1 MSSPREITSAGQ
13 TAESAASISRGE
25 SQPDYSW
32 AEYLDYM
39 EGGGSDIVS
48 LPAAKPAAAAEKKKE
63 QPLWGVLL
71 AFGVTLLAMWLSTLP
86 VWPFTMTGAQGR
98 ATHPI
103 EPVMLAII
111 LGMVLSNLW
120 TLPKVLHAGIKF
132 SVKKLLPLGIV
143 LLGARLDFAVMR
155 RVGLAGLCLSVLETL
170 VALGLLAVLVRVLK
184 LPGKLG
190 TLLGV
195 GTAICGGTAI
205 VATAPV
211 IEAEDKDVVVSVAT
225 VTLLGLIAM
234 FALPIIGHLLE
245 LSSKAFGIWAGL
257 AIHQTPQVI
266 AAGFAYSPTGL
277 PYSPEAGETATIV
290 KLARVCLLAPVVFV
304 IGVIYARRK
313 LTETGVSERKKINYL
328 RLFPMFVL
336 GFLAMALLKTF
347 ALIPDMTFH
356 ITDGA
361 LKAGDHNVSLAALAE
376 QISRFCIVISMAGVG
391 LETKFAS
398 MKQTGLKPFA
408 ASLFA
413 VVVVALL
420 ILGLI
425 RVLGI

>member
-1 MSSPREITSAGQ
+1 MSQPP
-13 TAESAASISRGE
+13 
-25 SQPDYSW
+25 QPDYSW

-39 EGGGSDIVS
+39 EGGGSDVVS
-48 LPAAKPAAAAEKKKE
+48 LPAAKPAPPAEKKE

-71 AFGVTLLAMWLSTLP
+71 AVGVTLAALWLSTLSF
-86 VWPFTMTGAQGR
+86 WPFTMTVQGR
-98 ATHPI
+98 AAHPL

-111 LGMVLSNLW
+111 LGMVVSNGW
-120 TLPKVLHAGIKF
+120 ALPKFLQAGIKF

-155 RVGLAGLCLSVLETL
+155 RVGLVGLSLSVLETL

-225 VTLLGLIAM
+225 VTLLGLVAM
-234 FALPIIGHLLE
+234 FVLPVIGHFLE
-245 LSSKAFGIWAGL
+245 LNSKAFGVWAGL
-257 AIHQTPQVI
+257 SIHQTPQVI
-266 AAGFAYSPTGL
+266 AAGFAYSD
-277 PYSPEAGETATIV
+277 EAGETATIV

-304 IGVIYARRK
+304 IGVVYARRK
-313 LTETGVSERKKINYL
+313 LQETGVSPAARDRKINYL

-347 ALIPDMTFH
+347 GLIPDITFH
-356 ITDGA
+356 GGKGLLNGGEHTFNLG
-361 LKAGDHNVSLAALAE
+361 GLAE
-376 QISRFCIVISMAGVG
+376 QISKFCIVISMAGVG

-398 MKQTGLKPFA
+398 IKQTGLKPFA

-420 ILGLI
+420 ILFLI
-425 RVLGI
+425 RALGI

>member
-1 MSSPREITSAGQ
+1 MKFIDAPDKCAYTRRVTMS
-13 TAESAASISRGE
+13 E

-39 EGGGSDIVS
+39 EGGGSDVVS
-48 LPAAKPAAAAEKKKE
+48 LPATKPAPADKKE

-71 AFGVTLLAMWLSTLP
+71 AIGVALTASGLSTLP
-86 VWPFTMTGAQGR
+86 FWPFTLTGAPGR
-98 ATHPI
+98 ASHPI

-111 LGMVLSNLW
+111 LGMALSNLW
-120 TLPKVLHAGIKF
+120 ALPKALQAGIKF

-155 RVGLAGLCLSVLETL
+155 RVGLPGLCVSVLETF
-170 VALGLLAVLVRVLK
+170 VALGLLAILVRVLK
-184 LPGKLG
+184 LPLKLG

-211 IEAEDKDVVVSVAT
+211 IEAEDQDVVMSVAT

-234 FALPIIGHLLE
+234 FALPIIGHFLG

-266 AAGFAYSPTGL
+266 AAGFAYSPAGL

-290 KLARVCLLAPVVFV
+290 KLARVCLLAPMVFV

-313 LTETGVSERKKINYL
+313 LKETGVNPAAREKKISYL

-347 ALIPDMTFH
+347 RLIPDLVFH
-356 ITDGA
+356 VTEGTLRPNDPY
-361 LKAGDHNVSLAALAE
+361 VSLATLAE
-376 QISRFCIVISMAGVG
+376 QVSRFCIIISMAGVG

-413 VVVVALL
+413 VMVVALL
-420 ILGLI
+420 TLGLI
-425 RVLGI
+425 RALGI